1 LLGKEEI
8 EMPKLALYNM
18 DGVTVGEIEL
28 NEEIFGI
35 EPNEAVVHEAVVMQ
49 LACMRQGTSSTKT
62 RAEVRGGGRKP
73 WRQKGTGRARAG
85 TNRSPLW
92 RKGGIVFGPKPRD
105 YSYSIPKKKR
115 RLALKS
121 VLSAKASG
129 GDLIVVDQLIFAQ
142 PKTKDMIKILS
153 NLNVDSKAA
162 VVTASKEDY
171 VQESARNIPGIKP
184 LPADGINVYDLL
196 KYEKLILTKD
206 AVARIEEVWG

>member
-1 LLGKEEI
+1 
-8 EMPKLALYNM
+8 MPKLALYNM

-28 NEEIFGI
+28 NEDIFGI

-49 LACMRQGTSSTKT
+49 LASLRRGTHFTKT

-73 WRQKGTGRARAG
+73 WKQKGTGRARAG
-85 TNRSPLW
+85 TTRSPLW

-105 YSYSIPKKKR
+105 YSYSIPRKKR
-115 RLALKS
+115 RLAIKS
-121 VLSAKASG
+121 VLSAKASV
-129 GDLIVVDQLIFAQ
+129 GDIIILDQLAFAQ
-142 PKTKDMIKILS
+142 PKTKDMIKVLN
-153 NLNVDSKAA
+153 NLKVESKAA
-162 VVTASKEDY
+162 VVTVNNDNY

-196 KYEKLILTKD
+196 NHDKLILTKD